1 MKSDS
6 FEALSVKQPTP
17 ESKGTDSLIRMSDDI
32 YPDGSICITFSPGP
46 VGLEL
51 QPVIISSERE
61 IGCRVKDYYFGVDYH
76 GIPPDTLQ
84 ASVAIGDIIT
94 HIGSRNV
101 QSAKFS
107 DILGLLRSLK
117 DSERRI
123 TFKNI
128 TASCEYKLDIDVPLL

>member
-1 MKSDS
+1 MMREVSNIRPPQPDS
-6 FEALSVKQPTP
+6 AA
-17 ESKGTDSLIRMSDDI
+17 TDSSIVRGN
-32 YPDGSICITFSPGP
+32 DGYGNGSVCINFAPGP

-76 GIPPDTLQ
+76 GIAPEALQ
-84 ASVAIGDIIT
+84 ASVSVGDIIT
-94 HIGSRNV
+94 HIGSKNV

-107 DILGLLRSLK
+107 DILELLRSLK

-123 TFKNI
+123 VFKNVSI
-128 TASCEYKLDIDVPLL
+128 SCK